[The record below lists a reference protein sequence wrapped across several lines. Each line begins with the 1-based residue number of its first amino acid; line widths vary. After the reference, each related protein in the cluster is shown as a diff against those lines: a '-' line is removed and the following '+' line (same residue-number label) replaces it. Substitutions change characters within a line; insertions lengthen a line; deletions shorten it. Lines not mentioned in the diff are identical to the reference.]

1 MWVEVRIEDDNG
13 IRGVKVDADATSPRR
28 QKIDEDIRVRLIKF
42 VNTLLPEC
50 AWGITI
56 LQGNQRLPE

>member
-1 MWVEVRIEDDNG
+1 MWVEVRVEDDNG

-28 QKIDEDIRVRLIKF
+28 QKVDEDIRARLIEF

-50 AWGITI
+50 AWGIAI
-56 LQGNQRLPE
+56 LQRNQRLSQ